1 MRAAPSHLLAL
12 LALSCAGPA
21 PAPSAAPKPQPSSA
35 NPDSVS
41 ATSTAPASSPESGAN
56 APAPAVESAETVPE
70 PEDEA
75 RRLARLA
82 REAIDRG
89 DFVGARAL
97 LDDLLT
103 VPRIAEA
110 RALLGAQ
117 RDEEALAVSTAA
129 LAVAPGEPRVLL
141 VHAEAN
147 LRVGER
153 SGARERVEEAL
164 RSFLRAG
171 SGAESW
177 LGACRAAR
185 GLGKTAEA
193 LEFARQARASL
204 SSGVTA
210 TSEEPA
216 YTIARALW
224 DAYAASAGAGGVDS
238 ALRDETAS
246 ALANCAGA
254 LPREIWAWQRLADVE
269 ESRGDLAAA
278 QQALERALERSPLD
292 REVPLALARVARA
305 HGAGAELIAAFE
317 RARPHAAGNVEVWWL
332 PALERLESTA
342 LAPDAR
348 IAQLRTAE
356 REFAAARGL
365 DPSLRTRALRL
376 EAACRAGVGWAELA
390 RGNVAAAVESFR
402 SMEKLERGAMAY
414 AHGPELDSGVL
425 GIAAASAEYERRGEG
440 AAAAALALELHRYEP
455 DAVRWAL
462 ESGRLYR
469 AVAERTHADAEEF
482 QLAADERIREPRR
495 VLALRERAGISTTIP
510 IGPRLTT
517 EFRIRAE
524 VLQKSARK
532 QFETAYRCLLDA
544 NRLAPNN
551 VRAMADAALLAVEYL
566 RTDDDIARGLLNV
579 AIALGERQLA
589 ATDLDE
595 AERTRLTQAWGD
607 AHEYMGLFYLE
618 RKSDP
623 RAALGYF
630 ESSLRIGPTAR
641 PSVQDVYLP
650 RCKAA
655 LQRRN

>member
-1 MRAAPSHLLAL
+1 MRAAPSQLLAL

-21 PAPSAAPKPQPSSA
+21 PTPSAAPTPQP
-35 NPDSVS
+35 
-41 ATSTAPASSPESGAN
+41 AP
-56 APAPAVESAETVPE
+56 PAPKSAPSAPTPEPSTPAARPSDPATAVEVTESSSE

-110 RALLGAQ
+110 RALLAAQ
-117 RDEEALAVSTAA
+117 RDDEALAVSTAA

-153 SGARERVEEAL
+153 SSSRERVEEAL

-185 GLGKTAEA
+185 GLGRTADA
-193 LEFARQARASL
+193 LEYARQARATL
-204 SSGVTA
+204 GGGVST

-216 YTIARALW
+216 YTVARALW
-224 DAYAASAGAGGVDS
+224 DAYAASAGTGSTDA
-238 ALRDETAS
+238 ALRNETAS

-254 LPREIWAWQRLADVE
+254 LPRQTWAWQRLADVE
-269 ESRGDLAAA
+269 EARGDLSAA
-278 QQALERALERSPLD
+278 QQALERALESSPLD
-292 REVPLALARVARA
+292 RAVPQQLARVARA
-305 HGAGAELIAAFE
+305 RGGRAEVIAAFE
-317 RARPHAAGNVEVWWL
+317 RARPLAAGNVDVWWF
-332 PALERLESTA
+332 PAQERLKAGTAPSLERIAEL
-342 LAPDAR
+342 R
-348 IAQLRTAE
+348 IAE
-356 REFAAARGL
+356 REFAAARAL
-365 DPSLRTRALRL
+365 DGSLRARAIRL
-376 EAACRAGVGWAELA
+376 EAACRAAVGWTQLA
-390 RGNVAAAVESFR
+390 RGELTSSVESFR

-414 AHGPELDSGVL
+414 SESPQVESGVL
-425 GIAAASAEYERRGEG
+425 GIAAVSAEHERRGEG
-440 AAAAALALELHRYEP
+440 ALAAALALELHRYEP
-455 DAVRWAL
+455 DSVRWAL

-495 VLALRERAGISTTIP
+495 LLALRERAKISTTIP

-517 EFRIRAE
+517 EFRIRADD
-524 VLQKSARK
+524 LHKSARK

-551 VRAMADAALLAVEYL
+551 VRAMADAALIAIEYL

-579 AIALGERQLA
+579 AISLGERQLA
-589 ATDLDE
+589 APELAE
-595 AERTRLTQAWGD
+595 AERLSLQRAWGD
-607 AHEYMGLFYLE
+607 AHEYMGLLYLE
-618 RKSDP
+618 RKNDP

-630 ESSLRIGPTAR
+630 ESSLRIGPSAR

-655 LQRRN
+655 LPRRN